1 MACPCNGRQIE
12 RLVGYEYILEAG
24 LTALADRFVVG
35 IKQIK
40 GGTEMV
46 S

>member
-1 MACPCNGRQIE
+1 MACPCNDRQME

-24 LTALADRFVVG
+24 LTALADRFIVG

-40 GGTEMV
+40 GATGMV